1 MRNGNNPDVL
11 SKYRLWILVTVVWAI
26 VLICVAILG
35 YIKKLKQ
42 QGAKAEAVHI
52 QQSQNTQTEPFKI

>member
-26 VLICVAILG
+26 VLISIAILG